1 MAATV
6 AAPEPWRAVAPR
18 KKRSAGRR
26 PRRDEG
32 RVRGPQTEPEP
43 EPDGEAVLRRL
54 REAE

>member
-18 KKRSAGRR
+18 KKRSVGRR

-32 RVRGPQTEPEP
+32 RVRGPQTDQ